1 MVGVGGHATSSGENY
16 LAHDCSMRLY
26 RSSTGIRQPKI
37 SLPSHDGPT
46 RRVFPNWK
54 LHPSPS
60 FDKVRFMTHSLARS
74 FVLAGASGLFLPLSF
89 PKSDLGLLAWIA
101 LVPLHWA
108 LDGKSRSQAFWI
120 GWLSGTIAFTGM
132 MAWVV
137 TAMNTYGK
145 VPLAISYGL
154 MLLLAAYL
162 GLYIGI
168 YSAGVVWFQILIPRY
183 GLFAAPCLWVTLEL
197 IRTYAL
203 SGLPWNLL
211 GYSQYRQ
218 IEVIQ
223 IADHMGVYGV
233 SFLIVLVNVTIAE
246 SLIWLMPLL
255 RNFRPARLPW
265 ELMAMTTLLMTLSWQ
280 YGLETLS
287 GASFSGVPSSSISVG
302 VVQPNVDQMVK
313 WDAAYR
319 EETLARFDR
328 LTEQLGQATDLVV
341 WPEAATPFL
350 FEREPIYQLQL
361 MALAKRTQTPI
372 LFGSPAL
379 RFYPDRRPYLMN
391 SAYLLAPD
399 GRLVGRYDK
408 QHLVPFGE
416 YIPLKSSFLSF
427 LDKLV
432 EGIGDFEAGP
442 GPTILT
448 LTPKS
453 QPVAADTVGTP
464 SRSVKFGVAICYEV
478 IFPNLVRQFAVNGAE
493 FLVTVTN
500 DAWFGHSAAASQHFS
515 MVVFRSIENHLAFA
529 RSANTGI
536 SGFIDP
542 FGRIVEAT
550 PIFTEQAVKAA
561 MQVWRPDTFYS
572 RHGDVFA
579 YGCAII
585 CALLFLFGL
594 FRTKESE
601 PDAVAANPV

>member
-1 MVGVGGHATSSGENY
+1 
-16 LAHDCSMRLY
+16 
-26 RSSTGIRQPKI
+26 
-37 SLPSHDGPT
+37 
-46 RRVFPNWK
+46 
-54 LHPSPS
+54 
-60 FDKVRFMTHSLARS
+60 MTHSLARS
-74 FVLAGASGLFLPLSF
+74 LVLASASGLFIPLSF
-89 PKSDLGLLAWIA
+89 PKSDLELLAWIA

-108 LDGKSRSQAFWI
+108 LDGKTKAQAFWI

-137 TAMNTYGK
+137 TAMTTYGK
-145 VPLAISYGL
+145 VPLPISYGI
-154 MLLLAAYL
+154 LLLLTAYL
-162 GLYIGI
+162 GLYVGL
-168 YSAGVVWFQILIPRY
+168 YSAGAVWFQSLIPRY
-183 GLFAAPCLWVTLEL
+183 GFFVFPCLWVTLEL

-203 SGLPWNLL
+203 TGMPWGLL

-218 IEVIQ
+218 IEIIQ

-233 SFLIVLVNVTIAE
+233 SFLIVLVNVALAE
-246 SLIWLMPLL
+246 FLSWLMPYF

-265 ELMAMTTLLMTLSWQ
+265 ELAAMAALLVTLSWQ
-280 YGLETLS
+280 YGLVTLS
-287 GASFSGVPSSSISVG
+287 ETPFSDVPRLSITVG
-302 VVQPNVDQMVK
+302 VVQPNVDQAVK
-313 WDAAYR
+313 WDTAYR

-328 LTEQLGQATDLVV
+328 LTEKLGRATDLVV
-341 WPEAATPFL
+341 WPEAATPFV
-350 FEREPIYQLQL
+350 FEREPVYQLQL
-361 MALAKRTQTPI
+361 MALANRAQAPI

-399 GRLVGRYDK
+399 GQLLGRYDK
-408 QHLVPFGE
+408 HHLVPFGE
-416 YIPLKSSFLSF
+416 YIPFKSSLLSF

-432 EGIGDFEAGP
+432 EGIGDFEPGT
-442 GPTILT
+442 GPTVLT
-448 LTPKS
+448 LPPKLKS
-453 QPVAADTVGTP
+453 ATAGTAGTTLRP
-464 SRSVKFGVAICYEV
+464 INFGVAICYEV
-478 IFPNLVRQFAVNGAE
+478 IFPNLVRQFAANGAE

-500 DAWFGHSAAASQHFS
+500 DAWFGPSAAASQHFS
-515 MVVFRSIENHLAFA
+515 MVVFRSVENHLAFA

-550 PIFTEQAVKAA
+550 PIFTEQAVKAT
-561 MQVWRPDTFYS
+561 MQVWRPYTFYS

-585 CALLFLFGL
+585 CALLFLFGI

-601 PDAVAANPV
+601 PDAIAATQA

>member
-1 MVGVGGHATSSGENY
+1 
-16 LAHDCSMRLY
+16 
-26 RSSTGIRQPKI
+26 
-37 SLPSHDGPT
+37 
-46 RRVFPNWK
+46 
-54 LHPSPS
+54 
-60 FDKVRFMTHSLARS
+60 MTHSLARS
-74 FVLAGASGLFLPLSF
+74 LVLAGASGLFLPLSF
-89 PKSDLGLLAWIA
+89 PRSDLGLLVWIA

-108 LDGKSRSQAFWI
+108 LDGKTKSQAFWI

-145 VPLAISYGL
+145 VPLVISYGL
-154 MLLLAAYL
+154 MLLLTAYL
-162 GLYIGI
+162 GLYVGL
-168 YSAGVVWFQILIPRY
+168 YAAGAVWFQNLIPRY
-183 GLFAAPCLWVTLEL
+183 GLFALPCLWVTLEL
-197 IRTYAL
+197 IRTYVL
-203 SGLPWNLL
+203 SGLPWGLL

-233 SFLIVLVNVTIAE
+233 SFLIVLVNVALAE
-246 SLIWLMPLL
+246 LLAWLMPLL
-255 RNFRPARLPW
+255 RGFRPAKLPW
-265 ELMAMTTLLMTLSWQ
+265 ALVAMTALLVTLSWE
-280 YGLETLS
+280 YGVRTLS
-287 GASFSGVPSSSISVG
+287 EAPFSDIPRSSISVG
-302 VVQPNVDQMVK
+302 VVQPNVDQAVK
-313 WDAAYR
+313 WDNAYR
-319 EETLARFDR
+319 EETLSRFDR
-328 LTEQLGQATDLVV
+328 LTEKLGLATDLVI
-341 WPEAATPFL
+341 WPEAATPFV

-361 MALAKRTQTPI
+361 IALANRAQAPI

-391 SAYLLAPD
+391 SAYLLSPD
-399 GRLVGRYDK
+399 GQLLGRYDK

-416 YIPLKSSFLSF
+416 YIPFKSSFLFF

-448 LTPKS
+448 LTPKPQS
-453 QPVAADTVGTP
+453 TATGMAGTA

-478 IFPNLVRQFAVNGAE
+478 IFPNLVRQFAANGAE
-493 FLVTVTN
+493 FMVTVTN
-500 DAWFGHSAAASQHFS
+500 DAWFGSSSAASQHFS
-515 MVVFRSIENHLAFA
+515 MVVFRAIENHLAFA

-542 FGRIVEAT
+542 FGRIIEAT
-550 PIFTEQAVKAA
+550 PIFTEQAAKAT

-585 CALLFLFGL
+585 CALLILFGS
-594 FRTKESE
+594 FRTKGSE
-601 PDAVAANPV
+601 PDAVAI